1 MFQYLMQFLCN
12 IEETV
17 TISKREY
24 DNLKRENSE
33 LKQALSEAL
42 SLIKE
47 LQIEVNNL
55 RTEIKLLKNG
65 RNSRTSSTPSS
76 HDYGRGNKFNSREKS
91 GRKPGGQKGHGGS
104 SLKMSKSPD
113 ETIKYF
119 PKYCKQCGEEFNA
132 GSVSELHGRK
142 QEIVIP
148 PIRPKYVEHRSY
160 SCCCHNCNTKTSG
173 DLPSYLKANIQYG
186 KNIQALMSYLSVYQY
201 LPSNRIKSFFNDVM
215 NIPISEGTIYNILES
230 MSKKAE
236 PVYKTIEGL
245 IAKSRVVGGDES
257 GVKINGDKAW
267 FWVFQNSLLTYIKVT
282 SSRAYES
289 IVETFPNG
297 FPDSVYVSDSLAA
310 QLKISTK
317 SKQLCLAHLL
327 RELSNFE
334 QAFNCT
340 WSPEMKQL
348 FKSAISHKKEMSIN
362 DYFQVGERV
371 KEFEN
376 KLTGL
381 LELDCS
387 NKHKKQKAF
396 VNRLLKNRNN
406 IFTFLYYHEVPPDNN
421 GSERA
426 IRNAKV
432 KMKISNQ
439 FKSFDFAN
447 HYAVIRSVIDTTIKN
462 SNDVFTALTYLAEQ
476 KLVAA
481 E

>member
-1 MFQYLMQFLCN
+1 
-12 IEETV
+12 
-17 TISKREY
+17 
-24 DNLKRENSE
+24 
-33 LKQALSEAL
+33 
-42 SLIKE
+42 
-47 LQIEVNNL
+47 
-55 RTEIKLLKNG
+55 
-65 RNSRTSSTPSS
+65 
-76 HDYGRGNKFNSREKS
+76 
-91 GRKPGGQKGHGGS
+91 
-104 SLKMSKSPD
+104 
-113 ETIKYF
+113 
-119 PKYCKQCGEEFNA
+119 
-132 GSVSELHGRK
+132 
-142 QEIVIP
+142 
-148 PIRPKYVEHRSY
+148 
-160 SCCCHNCNTKTSG
+160 
-173 DLPSYLKANIQYG
+173 
-186 KNIQALMSYLSVYQY
+186 
-201 LPSNRIKSFFNDVM
+201 
-215 NIPISEGTIYNILES
+215 

-257 GVKINGDKAW
+257 GVKINGNKAW

-297 FPDSVYVSDSLAA
+297 FPDSAYVSDSLAT